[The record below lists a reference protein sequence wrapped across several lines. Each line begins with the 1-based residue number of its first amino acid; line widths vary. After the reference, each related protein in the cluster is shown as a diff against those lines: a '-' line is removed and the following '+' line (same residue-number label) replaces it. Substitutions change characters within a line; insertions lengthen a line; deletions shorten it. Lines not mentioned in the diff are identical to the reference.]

1 MMELA
6 VIGKSEFTTGFR
18 LAGIRKIFDVADPKE
33 LEEKVK
39 ACLSDEN
46 VGIVV
51 LHTDDV
57 KKLSPGLQKTVDES
71 VEPTFIAIG
80 GREESGLRD
89 KIKRAIGV
97 DLWK

>member
-1 MMELA
+1 MEIA
-6 VIGKSEFTTGFR
+6 VIGKSDFITGFR
-18 LAGIRKIFDVADPKE
+18 LAGVRKTYDVHDEKE
-33 LEEKVK
+33 LEHQINE
-39 ACLSDEN
+39 CLADKN

-51 LHTDDV
+51 MHADDL
-57 KKLSPGLQKTVDES
+57 KKLSSGLQKTIDES

-80 GREESGLRD
+80 GHEESSLRD

>member
-1 MMELA
+1 MEIA
-6 VIGKSEFTTGFR
+6 VIGKNEFIMGFK
-18 LAGIRKIFDVADPKE
+18 LAGVRRTYGVTSQKE
-33 LEEKVK
+33 LEETIKQ
-39 ACLSDEN
+39 CMGDSE

-51 LHTDDV
+51 LHSDDL
-57 KKLSPGLQKTVDES
+57 KKLPAGLQKTIDES

>member
-1 MMELA
+1 MEIA
-6 VIGKSEFTTGFR
+6 VIGRNDFIVGFR
-18 LAGIRKIFDVADPKE
+18 LSGIRKIYGVKDDKD
-33 LEEKVK
+33 LEDQIKK
-39 ACLSDEN
+39 CFSDKDI
-46 VGIVV
+46 GIVV
-51 LHTDDV
+51 LHADDI
-57 KKLSPGLQKTVDES
+57 KKLPAGLQKTIDES

>member
-1 MMELA
+1 MEIA
-6 VIGKSEFTTGFR
+6 VIGKSDFTMGFR
-18 LAGIRKIFDVADPKE
+18 LAGVRKTYDVKDEKE
-33 LEEKVK
+33 LEDQVRQCM
-39 ACLSDEN
+39 ADQG

-51 LHTDDV
+51 LHADDLR
-57 KKLSPGLQKTVDES
+57 KLPQGLQKTIDES

-80 GREESGLRD
+80 SHEESGLRD

>member
-1 MMELA
+1 MEIA
-6 VIGKSEFTTGFR
+6 VVGNTEFVVGFK
-18 LAGIRKIFDVADPKE
+18 LAGIRKTFDVRSDKE
-33 LEEKVK
+33 LENRIRE
-39 ACLSDEN
+39 CLNDRN
-46 VGIVV
+46 LGIIV

-57 KKLSPGLQKTVDES
+57 KKLPQSLQKVIDES

-80 GREESGLRD
+80 SKEDAGLRD